1 MVVSFLLKCPASDYL
16 HAQLQTRI
24 LSEFIHPPW
33 YPLFRLAEGNSM
45 PTKQGSSRRQL
56 LIQAGKSAVAASL
69 ASLTGCF
76 PKAGGEWPADVTEP
90 SCTAET
96 ANPTN
101 DVPAAVAD
109 VFREDCV
116 LLKTNS
122 DGISVLEPQA
132 EVVQQMLDQALSTLA
147 GGAENPWPVLLP
159 TYQDGMRIGL
169 KVNCL
174 NVRLPT
180 SPALVRAIIN
190 SLLRNLS
197 IAPTNIVVWDRRL
210 DELKNTGKYSPED
223 LQGAQLL
230 GTVTDADNPAG
241 PGYSSTFCGSVEG
254 SAPRLSRI
262 LTHLTD
268 LTINCPVLKTHA
280 VSGVTAGLKNIY
292 GIIDNPGSYH
302 DNLVTALPALYQL
315 PPIKNHIKLT
325 IVDALR
331 AVTLGGTDSPPDSTP
346 KHIFVGNDPLA
357 TDQYAIDLVNEL
369 RATRNK
375 PAITGTILGWVDNAH
390 QLGVGSKTYALA
402 KL

>member
-1 MVVSFLLKCPASDYL
+1 MS
-16 HAQLQTRI
+16 TNN
-24 LSEFIHPPW
+24 
-33 YPLFRLAEGNSM
+33 G
-45 PTKQGSSRRQL
+45 TSRRQL

-69 ASLTGCF
+69 ANLAGCF
-76 PKAGGEWPADVTEP
+76 PKTGGEWPLEPDAGSNSDVIEP
-90 SCTAET
+90 SCSTEP
-96 ANPTN
+96 ANSTIDTPSM
-101 DVPAAVAD
+101 VAD
-109 VFREDCV
+109 VFREDSV

-122 DGISVLEPQA
+122 EGISILEPQG
-132 EVVQQMLDQALSTLA
+132 EVVQQMLDQALSSLA

-159 TYQDGMRIGL
+159 TYTDGMRVGL

-180 SPALVRAIIN
+180 SPALVRALIA
-190 SLLRNLS
+190 SLLKNLS
-197 IAPTNIVVWDRRL
+197 IAPSNIIVWDRRL
-210 DELKNTGKYSPED
+210 DELINTGKYTAED
-223 LQGAQLL
+223 LQGAQLM
-230 GTVTDADNPAG
+230 GTVKDTSSTAG
-241 PGYSSTFCGSVEG
+241 PGYSSTFCGTIEG
-254 SAPRLSRI
+254 STPRLSRI

-268 LTINCPVLKTHA
+268 ITINCPVLKTHA

-331 AVTLGGTDSPPDSTP
+331 AVTLGGTDSAPDTTP
-346 KHIFVGNDPLA
+346 KHIFVGTDPLA
-357 TDQYAIDLVNEL
+357 TDQYALDLVNQL

-375 PAITGTILGWVDNAH
+375 GGVDGAVLGWIDNAH
-390 QLGVGSKTYALA
+390 KLGLGSKTYALA

>member
-1 MVVSFLLKCPASDYL
+1 MS
-16 HAQLQTRI
+16 TNN
-24 LSEFIHPPW
+24 
-33 YPLFRLAEGNSM
+33 G
-45 PTKQGSSRRQL
+45 TSRRQL
-56 LIQAGKSAVAASL
+56 LIHAGKSAVAASL
-69 ASLTGCF
+69 ANLAGCF
-76 PKAGGEWPADVTEP
+76 PKTGGEWPADVTEP
-90 SCTAET
+90 SCTT
-96 ANPTN
+96 DSANPTV
-101 DVPAAVAD
+101 DLPATVAD
-109 VFREDCV
+109 VFRDDSV
-116 LLKTNS
+116 LLKNNS
-122 DGISVLEPQA
+122 DGISVLEPQI

-147 GGAENPWPVLLP
+147 DGEENPWPVLLP
-159 TYQDGMRIGL
+159 TYKDGMRIGL

-180 SPALVRAIIN
+180 SPALVRALIN
-190 SLLRNLS
+190 SLLKNLS
-197 IAPTNIVVWDRRL
+197 IAPSNLIVWDRRL
-210 DELKNTGKYSPED
+210 DELTNTGKYTAED
-223 LQGAQLL
+223 LQGAQLM
-230 GTVTDADNPAG
+230 GTVKDSSSPTG

-254 SAPRLSRI
+254 STPRLSRI

-302 DNLVTALPALYQL
+302 DNLATALPALYQL

-346 KHIFVGNDPLA
+346 KHIFVGTDPLA
-357 TDQYAIDLVNEL
+357 TDQYAIDLVNQL
-369 RATRNK
+369 RAARNK
-375 PAITGTILGWVDNAH
+375 PAISGPILGWVDKAH